1 MITLTIDHQTIT
13 TQPGTTVLQACLDNN
28 IFVPHLCHLEGRQPA
43 PASCRLCFVSVQGEP
58 QPVSGCTTTVKT
70 GMIVNTTS
78 QAARRL
84 QRSALKLLLSTHD
97 VDCGHCPANKRCQ
110 LQQLARHLKVPLK
123 PKDLT
128 LKLKKNALD
137 GSHPCM
143 DYYPNRCVLCGRC
156 IYVCERKKG
165 RANMAVANR
174 GLKTVISFYGV
185 PEQLK
190 ADCSACLACV
200 AVCPVGALVPKPVRA
215 EDPTSPS
222 SKGVAGP
229 SCRT

>member
-1 MITLTIDHQTIT
+1 MITLTIDNRPIGVA
-13 TQPGTTVLQACLDNN
+13 PGSKVIQACLDNG
-28 IFVPHLCHLEGRQPA
+28 IFVPTCATWKAGILRRRPA
-43 PASCRLCFVSVQGEP
+43 RLCFVSILGKP
-58 QPVSGCTTTVKT
+58 QPVSACTTAAEA
-70 GMIVNTTS
+70 GMVVSTTS
-78 QAARRL
+78 AEARRL

-110 LQQLARHLKVPLK
+110 LQLLCKYLKVPLK
-123 PKDLT
+123 PTDLP
-128 LKLKKNALD
+128 LKLKRNALD
-137 GSHPCM
+137 RSHPCV

-185 PEQLK
+185 PEQLH

-200 AVCPVGALVPKPVRA
+200 AVCPVGALVPNRWV
-215 EDPTSPS
+215 T
-222 SKGVAGP
+222 
-229 SCRT
+229 RTMVGHH